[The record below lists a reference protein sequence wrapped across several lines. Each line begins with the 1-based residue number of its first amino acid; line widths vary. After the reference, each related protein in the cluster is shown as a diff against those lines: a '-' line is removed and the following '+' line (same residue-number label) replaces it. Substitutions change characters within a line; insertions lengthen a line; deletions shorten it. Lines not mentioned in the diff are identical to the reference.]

1 MGRSRL
7 IRKLS
12 RPKGGSYYI
21 TLPPALIEALGW
33 KAGDDIKVELKG
45 DCLILRKALVR
56 ENE

>member
-21 TLPPALIEALGW
+21 TLPKVLLEALGW
-33 KAGDDIKVELKG
+33 KVGDDIKIELEG
-45 DCLILRKALVR
+45 NHLILRKVGD
-56 ENE
+56 NNDS